1 MNPLPFRQPSNSEQG
16 IDITKTSPTRCEACG
31 KEAFQQSF
39 ILRKIS
45 ALLSPTGKDGFVPVQ
60 VFSCVACGHVN
71 NDFLPKEL
79 RRSGII
85 A

>member
-1 MNPLPFRQPSNSEQG
+1 MNTPFRQNNTPGQG
-16 IDITKTSPTRCEACG
+16 IDITQTSPTTCESCG
-31 KEAFQQSF
+31 KEAFQEAV

-45 ALLSPTGKDGFVPVQ
+45 ALLSPTGKEGFVPVQ
-60 VFSCVACGHVN
+60 VFACISCGHVN

-79 RRSGII
+79 RKSNII

>member
-1 MNPLPFRQPSNSEQG
+1 MNTPFRQNNTPGQG
-16 IDITKTSPTRCEACG
+16 IDITQTSPTTCESCG
-31 KEAFQQSF
+31 KEAFQEAV

-45 ALLSPTGKDGFVPVQ
+45 ALLSPTGKEGFVPVQ
-60 VFSCVACGHVN
+60 VFACISCGHVN

-79 RRSGII
+79 RNPKIV

>member
-1 MNPLPFRQPSNSEQG
+1 MNQSPFRPSAAPGQG
-16 IDITKTSPTRCEACG
+16 IDITQTSATTCNSCG
-31 KEAFQQSF
+31 KEAFQEAV

-45 ALLSPTGKDGFVPVQ
+45 ALLSPTGKEGFVPIQ
-60 VFSCVACGHVN
+60 VFACISCGHVN

-79 RRSGII
+79 RKGKII

>member
-1 MNPLPFRQPSNSEQG
+1 MNQPLRPPTAQG
-16 IDITKTSPTRCEACG
+16 QGVNITQTTETICENCG
-31 KEAFQQSF
+31 KEAFQEAV

-45 ALLSPTGKDGFVPVQ
+45 ALLSPTGKEGFVPVP
-60 VFSCVACGHVN
+60 VFACVACGHVN

-79 RRSGII
+79 RKTKII